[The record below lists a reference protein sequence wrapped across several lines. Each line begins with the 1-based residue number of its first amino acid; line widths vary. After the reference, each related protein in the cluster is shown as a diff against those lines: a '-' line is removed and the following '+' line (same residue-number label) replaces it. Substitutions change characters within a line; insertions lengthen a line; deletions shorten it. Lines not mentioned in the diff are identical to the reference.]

1 MKLTKDEM
9 KETLEKVANNL
20 GVSEYLEGLETPED
34 MTKAMVPAVMKVF
47 SCDEELALEM
57 VDAHWHSVKRKMK
70 GYF

>member
-1 MKLTKDEM
+1 MKLTKEEM

-20 GVSEYLEGLETPED
+20 GISKYIEGMDTPED
-34 MTKAMVPAVMKVF
+34 MTKAMVPAVMKVY
-47 SCDEELALEM
+47 SCDEDLAFEM